1 MAITRESKE
10 NQVAELAEKLKTS
23 KSMVAT
29 DFRGLKM
36 EEISELRKSLKKSG
50 SDYKVVK
57 ITLLE
62 RAAKEAGFEE
72 FEVSAFKGHPL
83 AVSFGYEDV
92 VAPAKII
99 FDQAKKNSKLEI
111 VAGLLDGKVL
121 TAGEVKNLA
130 MLPSKEE
137 LLARV
142 VGTLNAPISNFV
154 SVLHG
159 NLRSLVYV
167 LDAINNKKSA

>member
-1 MAITRESKE
+1 MAITRKLKE
-10 NQVAELAEKLKTS
+10 KQVVELTEKFKTS

-36 EEISELRKSLKKSG
+36 DEISELRKSLKKSG

-62 RAAKEAGFEE
+62 RAAREAGFEE
-72 FEVSAFKGHPL
+72 FEVTVFKGHPL
-83 AVSFGYEDV
+83 AVSFGYEDEI
-92 VAPAKII
+92 APAKII
-99 FDQAKKNSKLEI
+99 LDQAKKNDKLEI
-111 VAGLLDGKVL
+111 VAGLLGRKVL
-121 TAGEVKNLA
+121 TANEVKSLA
-130 MLPSKEE
+130 LLPSKEE
-137 LLARV
+137 MLAKV
-142 VGTLNAPISNFV
+142 VGTLNAPIYNIV

-167 LDAINNKKSA
+167 LDAINNKKSV